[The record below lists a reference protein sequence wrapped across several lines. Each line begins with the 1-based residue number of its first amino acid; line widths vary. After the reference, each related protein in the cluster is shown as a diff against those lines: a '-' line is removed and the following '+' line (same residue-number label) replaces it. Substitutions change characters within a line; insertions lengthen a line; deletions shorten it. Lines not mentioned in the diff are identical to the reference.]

1 MKHQILS
8 EVFPKINNF
17 KVIKTLKLVGNGL
30 RSPINNISS
39 SSEENYLFATFFKNI
54 FSAEH
59 RNKRSVNVLK
69 TNQKL
74 STTLT
79 HCLDLE
85 PNLEAKYHFHCAY
98 NYSLPVQQD

>member
-39 SSEENYLFATFFKNI
+39 SSEENYLFATFFKKI

-59 RNKRSVNVLK
+59 RNKWSENVLK

-74 STTLT
+74 SITLT
-79 HCLDLE
+79 HCLDLA